1 MYNEFDPKHY
11 KGKWPCTT
19 KTLYNEKT
27 LIGRLHQ
34 YFLIYFET
42 FSVPTADT
50 LFLLILSIL
59 TLCYNLSSASP
70 PWIFLLF
77 WCYHLTINGCAKI
90 PTTNWFYGGD
100 NWVLWQIKRWLKA
113 FNCQL
118 NYEEFQNH
126 VADLEA
132 SIHATDNKIQQ
143 TRLAIQNQQVIQK
156 HCEVYRP
163 VVTSYVLRIWY
174 SQTSVGWKTAATTDG
189 TGRRTVLS
197 QKKAGS
203 PEATEYPAYNWK
215 KFWCYDPQSWYQGSG
230 ESAFTKNLELLNAK
244 KEKLK

>member
-1 MYNEFDPKHY
+1 M
-11 KGKWPCTT
+11 
-19 KTLYNEKT
+19 TLYDKNIIQQKT

-118 NYEEFQNH
+118 NYKEFQNH

-156 HCEVYRP
+156 HCEVYRACRDIIRAQNL
-163 VVTSYVLRIWY
+163 VFTNF
-174 SQTSVGWKTAATTDG
+174 
-189 TGRRTVLS
+189 RRLKNCS
-197 QKKAGS
+197 DNRW
-203 PEATEYPAYNWK
+203 NWK
-215 KFWCYDPQSWYQGSG
+215 KNCPQPKKKQDLQKQQNTLHII
-230 ESAFTKNLELLNAK
+230 EKNFDAMIRK
-244 KEKLK
+244 AGIKVPEKAPSPRILSS